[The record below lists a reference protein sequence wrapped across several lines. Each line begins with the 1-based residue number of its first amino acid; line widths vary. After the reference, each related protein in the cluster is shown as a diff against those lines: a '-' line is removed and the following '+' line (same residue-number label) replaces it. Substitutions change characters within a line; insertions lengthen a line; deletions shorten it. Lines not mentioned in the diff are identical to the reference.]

1 MTDVELAEQQL
12 SRTIALLG
20 NDAVTMLSRAR
31 VAIVGTSAAAAHAA
45 LHLARSGVGRI
56 ELVASKRHL
65 VNVNDLQLNPS
76 VRRVD
81 VVEKTKSFVDCVA
94 SSADAL
100 WPRASRRVSIDG
112 VENLNELFLK
122 QSDDDQPLRVVAIV
136 HDDNDNEPDD
146 NDGTLLADQIQ
157 QCYKHNVPVIAVV
170 ARSWRGAS
178 DVTRLR
184 ICAASDSAVDD
195 FAARRVRRHLLRRDV
210 RHNVALI
217 HANQPVE
224 RLGVAG
230 FGAVVATTLG
240 SVVAS
245 QMMACVTQHMPLEWC
260 AATAPGYPVF
270 VRDAHS
276 TFCARSR
283 AKTTGFAL
291 SLRQVEYVID
301 CMWNQR
307 SAWSRRAGK
316 LWLALVDHTAPA
328 NECNVIPL
336 LDDELKLFAADG
348 GGLSL
353 FSEEQRAFVQEVFE
367 FEKKKISAGQI

>member
-1 MTDVELAEQQL
+1 MTDAELTEQQL

-20 NDAVTMLSRAR
+20 NEAVTLLSRAR

-56 ELVASKRHL
+56 ELVASQRHL
-65 VNVNDLQLNPS
+65 VNVNDLQLNPT

-100 WPRASRRVSIDG
+100 WPRSSQRVSVVG

-122 QSDDDQPLRVVAIV
+122 QSDDSLRVVAII
-136 HDDNDNEPDD
+136 HDDADGDD
-146 NDGTLLADQIQ
+146 DDGSVLADEIQ
-157 QCYKHNVPVIAVV
+157 QCYKHNVPVVAVV

-224 RLGVAG
+224 HLGVAG

-260 AATAPGYPVF
+260 AATAPGHAVF
-270 VRDAHS
+270 VREAHS

-283 AKTTGFAL
+283 TKTTGFAL
-291 SLRQVEYVID
+291 TLRQVEYVID

-316 LWLALVDHTAPA
+316 LWLALVDPTAPA

-336 LDDELKLFAADG
+336 LDDELKLFTAEG
-348 GGLSL
+348 GGLAL
-353 FSEEQRAFVQEVFE
+353 FSEEQRAFVKEVFE
-367 FEKKKISAGQI
+367 FERHLNDD